1 MTGPAGHWPG
11 GPEGEGHGH
20 QGCMPYPAKGGM
32 PPGNPPNGINGE
44 NGIMELGLGAGVAT
58 GVIEDAPEGVDEGV
72 GEELEATVPDEST
85 FLGIGRALAAEKWV
99 DHKGGANLSHL
110 LIRCYIFLVLK

>member
-58 GVIEDAPEGVDEGV
+58 GVIEDAPEGVDIRETTRTSTLPIGTFTFTIDPF
-72 GEELEATVPDEST
+72 LT
-85 FLGIGRALAAEKWV
+85 FL
-99 DHKGGANLSHL
+99 SF
-110 LIRCYIFLVLK
+110 CLVLEGLFLF